1 MATVKNNYSEEE
13 WSNRVN
19 LAACYHLADYFHM
32 SDIIWNHITVRT
44 SKEKDTFLIN
54 PFGLRYDEIT
64 ASNLVE
70 ITLDGKVINSE
81 SNINDTGFI
90 IHGAIHRVRTDIN
103 CVMHTHSRAGL
114 AVSCFNEGLTP
125 MIQDAAIFHNR
136 VSYHDWKGLSTDS
149 EEGEHLS
156 KSLGKNKVMILRNHG
171 LLTCGATI
179 AEAFMLMYYLDR
191 ACKTQI
197 DAFSTGEKLNIPSD
211 NIMEYA
217 AGQYDD
223 PRFQLGNHEWPALL
237 RLLEKN
243 NSIYKQ

>member
-1 MATVKNNYSEEE
+1 MTTIKNKISKDE

-19 LAACYHLADYFHM
+19 LAACYHLADYFQM
-32 SDIIWNHITVRT
+32 SDIIWNHITAKT
-44 SKEKDTFLIN
+44 SKDKDTFLIN
-54 PFGLRYDEIT
+54 SFGFRYDEIT

-81 SNINDTGFI
+81 SPINDTGFI
-90 IHGAIHRVRTDIN
+90 IHGAIHRARTDIN

-114 AVSCFNEGLTP
+114 AVSCFANGLTP
-125 MIQDAAIFHNR
+125 MIQDAAFFYNR
-136 VSYHDWKGLSTDS
+136 VSYHDWEGMSTES
-149 EEGEHLS
+149 EECEHLS

-191 ACKTQI
+191 ACKNQI
-197 DAFSTGEKLNIPSD
+197 DAKSTGEKLNIPSN

-223 PRFQLGNHEWPALL
+223 PRFQLGKHEWPALL
-237 RLLEKN
+237 RLLEN
-243 NSIYKQ
+243 NQSIYKQ